1 LRAEYSA
8 FQLGSDHQVYQDSS
22 FGIPAIYFNDWPD
35 RYIHTNFDSAANI
48 DPTKLKRAGVIG
60 AASAYFLA
68 NFTPRNKAAAA
79 HAVQIGR
86 LMRTVAALEKGSAGL
101 SAPEEEYERQV
112 TESLNV
118 FGSQAPKTNEPKAKA
133 DGTPVFKRRSE
144 PKGPLSVFGYDYF
157 EDHAR
162 AAGVATPKLLSYTGD
177 GKSGPDE
184 EGYAYEALN
193 LVDGKRSARQIAEC
207 LSAEY
212 GAVPTELVTEYLQ
225 ALQKIGVLD

>member
-1 LRAEYSA
+1 M
-8 FQLGSDHQVYQDSS
+8 GSDHQVYQDSS

-48 DPTKLKRAGVIG
+48 DPTKLKRAALIG
-60 AASAYFLA
+60 AASGYFLA
-68 NFTPRNKAAAA
+68 NFSPRDKAGAE
-79 HAVQIGR
+79 HAVQVGR
-86 LMRTVAALEKGSAGL
+86 LMRTVAALQKGASRL
-101 SAPEEEYERQV
+101 STPEEEYERQV
-112 TESLNV
+112 TDSLTA
-118 FGSQAPKTNEPKAKA
+118 FGTEQPAQNKAKA
-133 DGTPVFKRRSE
+133 SSDGTPVFRRRPE
-144 PKGPLSVFGYDYF
+144 PRGPLSVFGYDYF